1 METRTRVLAAA
12 FAACLAGAA
21 FAGGAPAPAI
31 DPEVMR
37 QVEAARGAVYARKG
51 AALNAVMHLSAEQ
64 QAKFGPVLK
73 AYDDELLKLG
83 DRRIELIKEFVGYYQ
98 AQSLTD
104 KDATRLVRESIKC
117 RQDQLKLLDEY
128 FGKASKAIGVRKA
141 SEWIQV
147 ENAFMSA
154 VDTKVA
160 LLMPVLSDAMKE

>member
-1 METRTRVLAAA
+1 MDIRNRLIVATL
-12 FAACLAGAA
+12 AACLAGGALA
-21 FAGGAPAPAI
+21 ESAPAPI

-37 QVEAARGAVYARKG
+37 QVDAARGAIYARKG
-51 AALNAVMHLSAEQ
+51 AALNAVLRLTPEQ
-64 QAKFGPVLK
+64 QAAFNPVLK
-73 AYDDELLKLG
+73 AYDDELLKIG
-83 DRRIELIKEFVGYYQ
+83 DRRVELVKEFAGYYG
-98 AQSLTD
+98 AQSLDD
-104 KDATRLVRESIKC
+104 KNATRLVRESIKC